1 METEE
6 DRVSKEDRVTT
17 AMEEVVANRD
27 PEDAI
32 TVMEET
38 VRDLVLTEEMITAE
52 MSVRTGMQLQS
63 SSSRRAREIR
73 RKIKR
78 EIIRRK
84 NTETRHLR
92 AKAKKVK
99 SRKMWSK

>member
-6 DRVSKEDRVTT
+6 DRVRKEDRVTT

-38 VRDLVLTEEMITAE
+38 ISAE

-84 NTETRHLR
+84 NTEMKLSKEKEE
-92 AKAKKVK
+92 KAR
-99 SRKMWSK
+99 SRNRQWK

>member
-6 DRVSKEDRVTT
+6 DRVRKEDRVTT

-27 PEDAI
+27 SEDAI

-63 SSSRRAREIR
+63 
-73 RKIKR
+73 
-78 EIIRRK
+78 
-84 NTETRHLR
+84 
-92 AKAKKVK
+92 
-99 SRKMWSK
+99 